1 MMDQQNRPMKEG
13 DQAPTGPSNIIVEK
27 HKENFLHL
35 HGSFSDKQS
44 ENIDR
49 WIEKA
54 DEYQAAQMIK
64 SLEMGTIICYC
75 IRGEA
80 AFKIRRMLDSPGT
93 KYVHSNH
100 FSHQEAQEKQPY
112 KPYQDHIPANVA
124 TGQLEQLSRP
134 ATMPVRGEPF
144 VAKDKCLRY
153 YLLEI
158 YKKKIDLNDAEK
170 FLSTFKTQ
178 KPKQTCSNFIDQFIV
193 YYENYSCQR
202 WTKEQRADRIDKG
215 VRDAEMMQLIVN
227 GLCKEFKV
235 YCDNTKLEL
244 NTASLDDLETYVI
257 EWQRTNTTGKQFTSE
272 CTQAKLPNSMASA
285 LELDEY
291 FNAPIPGTTTEE
303 EKTSAAQASTAA
315 SRGMK
320 TPRGTRGNNR
330 GTRNGRGRGRGANN
344 SSAGAPRI
352 QIVSR
357 DVMDGNLPNYRQTT
371 DGNLMKSAFGYPLC
385 NYCGKAS
392 HKREGCPLKRND
404 RDNGFTRVNHPD
416 KEKNTMEETKTKTF
430 QTSSVV
436 GMNPYYTGY
445 PLQPQPMMPWP
456 PWPGYQHSPMHN
468 IHNQNGPVQ
477 LQNNTGRMETIPRNY
492 NAMHQ
497 ENVASIMANPCP
509 YPTCQTILTD
519 QNQAI
524 EHMRICH
531 SANNSLAGPGINP

>member
-1 MMDQQNRPMKEG
+1 MTDQQNRPMKEG
-13 DQAPTGPSNIIVEK
+13 DQAPTGPSNIIVER
-27 HKENFLHL
+27 HKDNFLRL
-35 HGSFSDKQS
+35 HGSFSDKPS

-54 DEYQAAQMIK
+54 DEYQDAHMIK
-64 SLEMGTIICYC
+64 SLEMGTIICYG

-100 FSHQEAQEKQPY
+100 FSHQEEQIKQPY
-112 KPYQDHIPANVA
+112 KPYQDHIPANTA
-124 TGQLEQLSRP
+124 TGQIEQLSRP
-134 ATMPVRGEPF
+134 ATMPVRGEPL
-144 VAKDKCLRY
+144 VAKDKCLRW

-202 WTKEQRADRIDKG
+202 WTKEQRKDRIDKG
-215 VRDAEMMQLIVN
+215 VRDAEMMQLITN
-227 GLCKEFKV
+227 GICKEFKV
-235 YCDNTKLEL
+235 HCDNTKLIL
-244 NTASLDDLETYVI
+244 GTATLDDLEAYVI
-257 EWQRTNTTGKQFTSE
+257 EWQRTTTTGKQFTSE
-272 CTQAKLPNSMASA
+272 CTQAKLPNSMTSA

-291 FNAPIPGTTTEE
+291 FNAPIPDTTMEE
-303 EKTSAAQASTAA
+303 EKTSAAQASTVA

-320 TPRGTRGNNR
+320 NPRGTRGNNR
-330 GTRNGRGRGRGANN
+330 GARNGRGRGRGANN
-344 SSAGAPRI
+344 SSAGAPKI
-352 QIVSR
+352 QVVSK
-357 DVMDGNLPNYRQTT
+357 DVMDGNLPNYRQTP
-371 DGNLMKSAFGYPLC
+371 DGNLMRSAFGYPLC

-392 HKREGCPLKRND
+392 HKRESCPLKRND

-416 KEKNTMEETKTKTF
+416 KEKNTMEETKIKTF
-430 QTSSVV
+430 QTSSAV
-436 GMNPYYTGY
+436 GINPYYTGY
-445 PLQPQPMMPWP
+445 PSQPQPIIPWP
-456 PWPGYQHSPMHN
+456 PWPGYQPSPMHN

-477 LQNNTGRMETIPRNY
+477 LQDNTGRMETVPRNY
-492 NAMHQ
+492 NAMRQ
-497 ENVASIMANPCP
+497 ENVASIIANPCP
-509 YPTCQTILTD
+509 YPTCQVMLAD

-531 SANNSLAGPGINP
+531 STNNLLAGPGINP